1 MEEQHIFMESIMGNW
16 QDKRIGRYQVT
27 QLLRQSNSCTV
38 CQAIDEQNQQKVAIK
53 MLPAA
58 PASNRVYLNDVAM
71 QARAVAALE
80 HPHILAIQD
89 FGEQETGNGEV
100 MPYLVMPFV
109 AGETLAQRIQA
120 LNGMLPVYESL
131 RYLRQAARAL
141 DYAHHKQVLHR
152 DVRPENMFVR
162 KGWLQLSDF
171 GTVQMLSS
179 ASYHGTARPESRT
192 PEYMAPEVIEGEE
205 EAASDR
211 YSLAVLAYQ
220 LFTGHFP
227 FQGKTSHETL
237 ASQVKEQ
244 PPEPRQFN
252 NYIPLEVVQVLMRG
266 LAKRPVNRPAA
277 CAEFIDALEFGWKAS
292 GKSDEGPDITW
303 LAPWSK
309 RWSDGDQ
316 ADDGEESGEMPVQGV
331 APLNAQPQIDF
342 SLPQSDVEQP
352 VARAGRKDNLTPFPQ
367 PPAGFGQQP
376 LVARTRQKDNL
387 TPFPQPPAPV
397 MPDDEPGEFPE
408 FPSWLPE
415 PFRQSTL
422 SKPAQPV
429 QAAVTPAASKQV
441 EFPELPTWLPQP
453 FKPAAVVE
461 PVQSAQ
467 TVPPISEPAT
477 GFPELPSWLP
487 QAFQGTPANQAADQP
502 VSPIPAIL
510 QPGSAVYQET
520 SQSANNVLQ
529 KPLSFDSIVRNVIE
543 KQATGEMPRVT
554 PTEAPEPVLPDFS
567 SVKKGESFSG
577 VVKGAIA
584 AQQHISPYAPLHES
598 LVARDN
604 SAKFEAVV
612 KQVMQAEPQGAPPIR
627 QAPPM
632 LASVRTPLPGTPLQQ
647 SGLQRWKQRLQAWLE
662 QIRPWLQRLYLWSRQ
677 RALQGYAWCQ
687 QVVLRIYAWVLHL
700 VNTYVSRNRK
710 DRSTRP

>member
-1 MEEQHIFMESIMGNW
+1 MGNW
-16 QDKRIGRYQVT
+16 QGKRIGRYQVT
-27 QLLRQSNSCTV
+27 QLLGQSNSCVV
-38 CQAIDEQNQQKVAIK
+38 CQAIDEQSQQKVAIK

-58 PASNRVYLNDVAM
+58 PASNRTYLNDVAA
-71 QARAVAALE
+71 QARVVAALE

-100 MPYLVMPFV
+100 MPYLVMPYV
-109 AGETLAQRIQA
+109 PGGTLAERMQT

-141 DYAHHKQVLHR
+141 DYAHHKLMLHR
-152 DVRPENMFVR
+152 DVRPENMFLR

-171 GTVQMLSS
+171 GTVKMIGA
-179 ASYHGTARPESRT
+179 ASYSGSTRPKSRT
-192 PEYMAPEVIEGEE
+192 PEYMAPELIEGAE

-211 YSLAVLAYQ
+211 YSLAVIAYQ

-227 FQGKTSHETL
+227 FQGKTSYETL
-237 ASQVKEQ
+237 ARQVKEP

-266 LAKRPVNRPAA
+266 LAKRPENRPAT
-277 CAEFIDALEFGWKAS
+277 CAEFLDALEFGWKAS

-309 RWSDGDQ
+309 RWTEEDE
-316 ADDGEESGEMPVQGV
+316 GEESG
-331 APLNAQPQIDF
+331 PLPAQNMQPQIDP
-342 SLPQSDVEQP
+342 SPLQGETPQP

-367 PPAGFGQQP
+367 PPAGFAQQS
-376 LVARTRQKDNL
+376 LLARTATPTRHKDNL

-397 MPDDEPGEFPE
+397 MPDEEPGEFPE

-422 SKPAQPV
+422 SKPAHAAPV
-429 QAAVTPAASKQV
+429 SAGSDQV
-441 EFPELPTWLPQP
+441 GFPEMPTWIPQP
-453 FKPAAVVE
+453 FTKGAAAK

-467 TVPPISEPAT
+467 SAQAASVSEPTA
-477 GFPELPSWLP
+477 GFPEFPSWLP
-487 QAFQGTPANQAADQP
+487 QAFQGAQPDRAPEPP
-502 VSPIPAIL
+502 VSPIPPIL
-510 QPGSAVYQET
+510 SPDSVVYQEVG
-520 SQSANNVLQ
+520 QSANNVLQ

-543 KQATGEMPRVT
+543 KQATGEMPLVT
-554 PTEAPEPVLPDFS
+554 PTGTPEPVLPDFGG
-567 SVKKGESFSG
+567 VRKGESFSG

-584 AQQHISPYAPLHES
+584 AQQRTSPYAALHDP

-612 KQVMQAEPQGAPPIR
+612 KKAMAGEPQMAPPVR
-627 QAPPM
+627 QA
-632 LASVRTPLPGTPLQQ
+632 SVQTPLPGTHVHAT
-647 SGLQRWKQRLQAWLE
+647 GLQRWERRLQAWIQ
-662 QIRPWLQRLYLWSRQ
+662 QIRPYLQRMYQWSRQ
-677 RALQGYAWCQ
+677 RALRAYVWSRQI
-687 QVVLRIYAWVLHL
+687 VLLIYTRVLQL
-700 VNTYVSRNRK
+700 INTYRSRSRNK
-710 DRSTRP
+710 HSTRR